1 MMATAI
7 AHHATIGGNSYLETC
22 DCKPN
27 KNRLRSHK
35 NQFISDINA
44 VRRKVDEWMC
54 EKPRTGNVANS
65 NHEQNTCNV
74 PDRHTNLPA
83 LVNIH
88 LSFILYFLLHNI
100 HATLMVRYCDDA
112 SQSSDVCQSNARQQ
126 KR

>member
-54 EKPRTGNVANS
+54 EKSRTV
-65 NHEQNTCNV
+65 
-74 PDRHTNLPA
+74 
-83 LVNIH
+83 
-88 LSFILYFLLHNI
+88 
-100 HATLMVRYCDDA
+100 TLRV
-112 SQSSDVCQSNARQQ
+112 
-126 KR
+126 